1 MSDLHDAI
9 ILAIHNAI
17 CEDSLSECKE
27 YNGLCIDAAGAA
39 IALIKEK
46 K

>member
-39 IALIKEK
+39 CDVIEGEK
-46 K
+46 